1 MDGFLPLRVTLQ
13 AVTRLPEGP
22 GNETSVRAG
31 LSRRELLAGAGG
43 MAVLGAPLSSL
54 AAPGP
59 GGAIDLPT
67 PRDNLLALIRIQASL
82 REEDVP
88 WWYSGVIYGAEEG
101 KAPRLLFGFEGME
114 MYWMRHLDA
123 GEFELI
129 GHTVSF
135 LKDAESG
142 EWLKQWRN
150 PYTGETLEVPA
161 AVQGGGAGRGFNYS
175 EKGIRPTPFIDRMPE
190 RPPAYRILSG
200 GGRVWLSKETEY
212 PPGMAQPRLQRQ
224 TMNCALEEFADP
236 GVTRLRT
243 QFASTVF
250 MPWRAWMNMG
260 ERPGHLIWHAAGLKL
275 PSVES
280 LPAPYRQR
288 LETEHPDKL
297 SARPA

>member
-1 MDGFLPLRVTLQ
+1 MSS
-13 AVTRLPEGP
+13 RL
-22 GNETSVRAG
+22 NYN
-31 LSRRELLAGAGG
+31 RRELLAGAGV
-43 MAVLGAPLSSL
+43 MAVLGAGCASL
-54 AAPGP
+54 PKPDPAS
-59 GGAIDLPT
+59 AISLPT

-88 WWYSGVIYGAEEG
+88 WWYGGVIYGAEDG

-114 MYWMRHLDA
+114 MYWMRHLA
-123 GEFELI
+123 GGEFELI

-135 LKDAESG
+135 LKDAENG
-142 EWLKQWRN
+142 DWLHEWPN
-150 PYTGETLEVPA
+150 PYTGELLEVPA

-175 EKGIRPTPFIDRMPE
+175 VRGIRPTPFMDRMPE

-200 GGRVWLSKETEY
+200 GGQVWLSKETEY

-224 TMNCALEEFADP
+224 TMNCPLGDFADP
-236 GVTRLRT
+236 GIERLNT

-250 MPWRAWMNMG
+250 MPWREWMNMG

-275 PSVES
+275 DSVDS
-280 LPAPYRQR
+280 LPAAYRAR

-297 SARPA
+297 TARPG